1 VDELGSGAKPPEI
14 TEEQRQAA
22 RGAVLYQTVSRLE
35 KLYQRVE
42 ERVQED
48 ADGVRP
54 LDPRFLELGVRILK
68 DQALLYGL
76 GKPAPVQEEEDEDP
90 SIQGVDRKALILEQ
104 LTVLEAKQRERH
116 SPSEEPRPD
125 LSDGVFDADIIGDA
139 TAPSPGTSG

>member
-1 VDELGSGAKPPEI
+1 MEELGSGAKPPEI
-14 TEEQRQAA
+14 TEEQRLAA

-35 KLYQRVE
+35 QLYQRIE

-48 ADGVRP
+48 ANGTRP

-76 GKPAPVQEEEDEDP
+76 GKPAPVLEEDEDDP

-104 LTVLEAKQRERH
+104 LQVLEAKQRDRARGDD
-116 SPSEEPRPD
+116 PAGQD
-125 LSDGVFDADIIGDA
+125 LADGVVEADVV
-139 TAPSPGTSG
+139 APGPTSP